1 MRNWVIGTSVG
12 LVMLLV
18 ATFAAYTLSK
28 SRTVQLAGELINR
41 VDTAERVVALTF
53 DDGPTEWTPE
63 ILNIL
68 ATQGIPATFYLNGAD
83 LDRDPDQGAAIARAG
98 HEIGNHTYS
107 QRRMMFVSART
118 VADEIETN

>member
-41 VDTAERVVALTF
+41 VDTTERVVALTF

-68 ATQGIPATFYLNGAD
+68 ATQGIPATFYLTA
-83 LDRDPDQGAAIARAG
+83 LIWTVIQIKVQRSRAPVTRSAITPTPTAG
-98 HEIGNHTYS
+98 
-107 QRRMMFVSART
+107 
-118 VADEIETN
+118 

>member
-41 VDTAERVVALTF
+41 VDTAESRGTHV
-53 DDGPTEWTPE
+53 
-63 ILNIL
+63 
-68 ATQGIPATFYLNGAD
+68 
-83 LDRDPDQGAAIARAG
+83 
-98 HEIGNHTYS
+98 
-107 QRRMMFVSART
+107 
-118 VADEIETN
+118 